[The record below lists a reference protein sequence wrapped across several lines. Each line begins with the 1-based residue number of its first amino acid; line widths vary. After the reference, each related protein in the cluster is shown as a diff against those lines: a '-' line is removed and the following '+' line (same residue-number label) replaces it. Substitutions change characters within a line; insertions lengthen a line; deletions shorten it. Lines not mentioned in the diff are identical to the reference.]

1 MTRLSYLAATAA
13 SLVVGTLPALAQQA
27 DLAAKLNE
35 EGKTFM
41 YAQKYAE
48 ASAKFSEAVARVPE
62 PKYFFN
68 LCTSKFQEGK
78 FGEALTACNAVE
90 KNNPTPDLQAK
101 ATKLIG
107 KIQDEAKTQGVN
119 LQPEGGG
126 GGDPN
131 TPPPDPN
138 LPPPDPNN
146 PNANPYPNGNG
157 NPNPQPQA
165 VGRPPSMGLFTG
177 TTSDNKYTWTLGVD
191 LFGGGGKVGEGY
203 GSAAGG
209 LRIKGDYLINP
220 AARFGAQA
228 YFQFTHFSKGEEQVG
243 RPDTLDIIDL
253 GLAAYK
259 HVCLTGTQR
268 LCITPLAG
276 AQIAMM
282 SPAGEMVDGAQVFNY
297 TALGARLE
305 LGAHYAFGSR
315 YEHVLG
321 VAVGANA
328 YSRVLSESMDI
339 DSLPASAIGLDKGGA
354 AGYVSVG
361 YTYRFNT
368 PLGSS
373 PFVTLE

>member
-13 SLVVGTLPALAQQA
+13 SLAVSTLPALAQQA

-35 EGKTFM
+35 EGKTLM

-90 KNNPTPDLQAK
+90 KNNPTPELQTK

-107 KIQDEAKTQGVN
+107 KIQDEAKNQGVN

-131 TPPPDPN
+131 TMPPDPN

-146 PNANPYPNGNG
+146 PNANP
-157 NPNPQPQA
+157 NPNVGPPVSNGA
-165 VGRPPSMGLFTG
+165 VGRPPSQGLFTG
-177 TTSDNKYTWTLGVD
+177 TTADNNYTWTLGAD
-191 LFGGGGKVGEGY
+191 FFGGGGRLGRDNFY
-203 GSAAGG
+203 GSASAG
-209 LRIKGDYLINP
+209 LRLKGDYLINP

-228 YFQFTHFSKGEEQVG
+228 YFQFSHFGQGEMQTADVL
-243 RPDTLDIIDL
+243 TLDVMDIGI
-253 GLAAYK
+253 AAYK

-276 AQIAMM
+276 VQIAMM
-282 SPAGEMVDGAQVFNY
+282 SPAGESVDEYQVFNY

-305 LGAHYAFGSR
+305 LGAQYAFGSR

-321 VAVGANA
+321 VAVGTNV
-328 YSRVLSESMDI
+328 YSRVVSESMD
-339 DSLPASAIGLDKGGA
+339 AVFSAETLGLDKGGA
-354 AGYVSVG
+354 AGYVSLG